1 MTEQEKVNY
10 GRLANKV
17 LIERVKANNST
28 CCECAVGRFYKI

>member
-17 LIERVKANNST
+17 LIGRVRANDST
-28 CCECAVGRFYKI
+28 CCECAVATFYKI